1 MSWRATEISAE
12 SLRFANADG
21 FLMLEEMDEMVD
33 LSTIARADK
42 PPKADKPSKGT
53 DKAAVA
59 DKTTPAKAAKRAVAE
74 DSAPAPAAGQ
84 GRRRRGPRR
93 T

>member
-33 LSTIARADK
+33 LSTIARAEK
-42 PPKADKPSKGT
+42 PPKADGKKSK
-53 DKAAVA
+53 KAATA
-59 DKTTPAKAAKRAVAE
+59 DA
-74 DSAPAPAAGQ
+74 APADGKKKRSRQARKGDREKEKQ
-84 GRRRRGPRR
+84 KKHD
-93 T
+93 